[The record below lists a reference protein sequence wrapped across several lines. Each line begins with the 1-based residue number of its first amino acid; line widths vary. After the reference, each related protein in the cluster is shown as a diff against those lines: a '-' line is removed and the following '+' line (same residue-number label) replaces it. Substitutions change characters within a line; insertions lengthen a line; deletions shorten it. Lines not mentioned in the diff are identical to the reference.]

1 MDEARAY
8 GIPIIC
14 VVDSDRQTQREV
26 IDCYMEK
33 GFGWLFD
40 SQASVFFFLSLSFS
54 LDVIVADAVCIR
66 KVISYNSQGRSIAI
80 DLIISAIRSAI
91 EYCASHDTLTST
103 TTEVKESTE
112 PEDKQEKADVHE
124 SDAADDTAELESQ
137 LKEAVIAA
145 FGSARAAF
153 DAYSK
158 DGAVGKKEFKK
169 LVKKCLPS
177 LKPAETKRLRRS
189 LPNRLSSVDFCSYIG
204 GPEDAGSSIDK
215 GSKSKKGKEAD
226 PSGLASLPP
235 EVPEVSQ
242 RVDCLVM
249 ARID

>member
-8 GIPIIC
+8 GIQVSC
-14 VVDSDRQTQREV
+14 VVDVDKQTQREV

-40 SQASVFFFLSLSFS
+40 SQASLLFSLSSTIRF
-54 LDVIVADAVCIR
+54 DALCSR
-66 KVISYNSQGRSIAI
+66 KVISYSSQGRDHAI

-103 TTEVKESTE
+103 TIEAKEST
-112 PEDKQEKADVHE
+112 PEDKQEKADVRE
-124 SDAADDTAELESQ
+124 SDGAITAGLESQ
-137 LKEAVIAA
+137 LKEAVIAV

-177 LKPAETKRLRRS
+177 LKPAEAKRLRRS
-189 LPNRLSSVDFCSYIG
+189 LPNQLSSVDFCSYIG
-204 GPEDAGSSIDK
+204 GPQDTGSSTDK
-215 GSKSKKGKEAD
+215 GKTKKSRGAD
-226 PSGLASLPP
+226 SSGLASLPP

-242 RVDCLVM
+242 RVPIVL
-249 ARID
+249 